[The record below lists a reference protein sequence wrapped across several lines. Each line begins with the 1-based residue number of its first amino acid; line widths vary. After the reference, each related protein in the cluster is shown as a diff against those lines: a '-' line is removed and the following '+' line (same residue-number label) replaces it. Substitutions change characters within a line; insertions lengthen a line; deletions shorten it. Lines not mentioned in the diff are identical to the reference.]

1 MEDPDQDLKATD
13 GERSTAPDFDALVSP
28 EELVRG
34 NRTRDDFLDAV
45 LGLDSPATIDE
56 IANHADHGRD
66 AAKEYLEWFDRM
78 GIVTR
83 VTNSP
88 VTYERNQ
95 EYLIWRQVQQLREQ
109 YTTDDLL
116 EFLQTETEQDE
127 IYREKFD
134 AESPETVSISAHA
147 ADTDRSI
154 ESVWDALS
162 AWKTT
167 RRRITLLE
175 RALASAPDGT
185 TDRHAAA

>member
-1 MEDPDQDLKATD
+1 MEDPDQNLKATD

-134 AESPETVSISAHA
+134 AESPATVSISAHA

-185 TDRHAAA
+185 TDRHATA

>member
-1 MEDPDQDLKATD
+1 MEDPDQNLKATD

-109 YTTDDLL
+109 YTIDDLL

-127 IYREKFD
+127 IYRETFD
-134 AESPETVSISAHA
+134 AESPATVSISAHA

>member
-1 MEDPDQDLKATD
+1 MEEPRQDLKATD
-13 GERSTAPDFDALVSP
+13 DERATTPDFDALVSP
-28 EELVRG
+28 EKLVRG
-34 NRTRDDFLDAV
+34 NRTRDDFLDTV
-45 LGLDSPATIDE
+45 LGLESPATIDE
-56 IANHADHGRD
+56 VADRADHGRD
-66 AAKEYLEWFDRM
+66 AAKEYLEWFERM
-78 GIVTR
+78 GIVTQ
-83 VTNSP
+83 VTDSP

-95 EYLIWRQVQQLREQ
+95 EYLTWRQVHQLREQ
-109 YTTDDLL
+109 YTTDDLFG
-116 EFLQTETEQDE
+116 FLQTETEHDQT
-127 IYREKFD
+127 YREKFD

-175 RALASAPDGT
+175 RALASNPDET

>member
-1 MEDPDQDLKATD
+1 MEDPDQGLKATD

-56 IANHADHGRD
+56 IANRADHGRD

-78 GIVTR
+78 GIVSR

-127 IYREKFD
+127 IYREEFD
-134 AESPETVSISAHA
+134 AESPETVSISTHA
-147 ADTDRSI
+147 ADTDHSI
-154 ESVWDALS
+154 ESVWNALS

>member
-1 MEDPDQDLKATD
+1 MEDPDRGLKATED
-13 GERSTAPDFDALVSP
+13 ERSTAPDFDALVSP

-34 NRTRDDFLDAV
+34 NRTRDDFLDTV

-56 IANHADHGRD
+56 IADRADHGRD

-147 ADTDRSI
+147 VDTDRSI
-154 ESVWDALS
+154 ESVWDTLS

>member
-1 MEDPDQDLKATD
+1 MKEPRQDLKAND
-13 GERSTAPDFDALVSP
+13 DERATAPDFDALVSP
-28 EELVRG
+28 EKLVRG
-34 NRTRDDFLDAV
+34 DRTRDDFLDTV
-45 LGLDSPATIDE
+45 LGLENPATIDE
-56 IANHADHGRD
+56 VADRADHGRD
-66 AAKEYLEWFDRM
+66 AAKEYLEWFERM

-83 VTNSP
+83 VTDSP

-95 EYLIWRQVQQLREQ
+95 EYLIWRQVHQLRER

-116 EFLQTETEQDE
+116 AFLQTETEHAQTYKDE
-127 IYREKFD
+127 FN

-147 ADTDRSI
+147 ADTDQPI

-175 RALASAPDGT
+175 RALASEPNET

>member
-83 VTNSP
+83 VTDSP

-127 IYREKFD
+127 IYRETFD